1 MEPEKED
8 WVVALRARLRLA
20 TDEQLDTYLDLVLD
34 ERDRRIPSD
43 PMIEVDQIY
52 GHKILQPGLWAGG
65 AVARYIDNQ
74 IFTSLA
80 NPPVIT
86 KNKP

>member
-52 GHKILQPGLWAGG
+52 GHKILQPGL
-65 AVARYIDNQ
+65 
-74 IFTSLA
+74 
-80 NPPVIT
+80 
-86 KNKP
+86 